1 LALGYFIFIKI
12 SNKKMI
18 NAAITGIGAYVPKDI
33 ITNDDL
39 SKLVDTSDEWIMSRV
54 GIKERHV
61 LKGEGKGTSV
71 MGTEAVKE
79 LLRKTNTKPEEVDI
93 IICATT
99 TPDYPFPSTA
109 ALIAEACGIKNSFAF
124 DLQAACSGFIFALET
139 GTNFIKS
146 GRYKKVIVI
155 GGDKMTSVTN
165 YSDRTTCTL
174 FGDAAGAVMLE
185 PTNEKV
191 GIMDTILH
199 TDGIG
204 IPHLNMRGG
213 GSAHP
218 ASAETIEN
226 QMHFIYQE
234 GQVVFKHAVSR
245 MADVSAEIMEK
256 NKLTKDDIAW
266 FVPHQANIRIIDA
279 AANRMGLA
287 REKVMVNIQKYGN
300 SSAGTIPMCLWEWE
314 DKLKK
319 GDNIILAAF
328 GAGFTWGA
336 VYLKWAY

>member
-1 LALGYFIFIKI
+1 
-12 SNKKMI
+12 MI
-18 NAAITGIGAYVPKDI
+18 QAAITGVGAYAPDDV
-33 ITNDDL
+33 ITNADL
-39 SKLVDTSDEWIMSRV
+39 AKMVDTSDEWIMSRV

-71 MGTEAVKE
+71 MGAAAVKE
-79 LLRKTNTKPEEVDI
+79 LLEKTNTKPEEVNL

-109 ALIAEACGIKNSFAF
+109 ALVAEACGIKNAFGF
-124 DLQAACSGFIFALET
+124 DLNAACSGFIFALEV
-139 GTNFIKS
+139 GSNLIKS
-146 GRYKKVIVI
+146 GNYKKIIII
-155 GGDKMTSVTN
+155 GGDKMTSITN

-185 PTNEKV
+185 PTTEDS
-191 GIMDTILH
+191 GIKDSILH
-199 TDGIG
+199 TDGVG
-204 IPHLNMRGG
+204 IPHLRLAGG

-218 ASAETIEN
+218 ASIETIDK
-226 QMHFIYQE
+226 QMHYLYQE

-245 MADVSAEIMEK
+245 MSDVSAEIMER
-256 NKLTKDDIAW
+256 NNLTKDDIAW
-266 FVPHQANIRIIDA
+266 FVPHQANRRIIDA
-279 AANRMGLA
+279 AANRMGLT
-287 REKVMVNIQKYGN
+287 EDKVMVNIERYGN

-314 DKLKK
+314 KKLKK

>member
-1 LALGYFIFIKI
+1 
-12 SNKKMI
+12 MI
-18 NAAITGIGAYVPKDI
+18 QAAITGVGGYFPEDI
-33 ITNDDL
+33 ITNEDL
-39 SKLVDTSDEWIMSRV
+39 SKLVETTDEWIMSRV

-71 MGTEAVKE
+71 MGSKAVAM
-79 LLRKTNTKPEEVDI
+79 LLEKTNTKPEEVDL

-109 ALIAEACGIKNSFAF
+109 ALIAEACGIKNAFGF
-124 DLQAACSGFIFALET
+124 DLNAACSGFIFALEA
-139 GTNFIKS
+139 GSNFIKS
-146 GRYKKVIVI
+146 GKYKKVIII
-155 GGDKMTSVTN
+155 GGDKMTSITN

-185 PTNEKV
+185 PIEEEF

-199 TDGIG
+199 TDGVG
-204 IPHLNMRGG
+204 IPHLRLSGG

-218 ASAETIEN
+218 ASQETIEKN
-226 QMHFIYQE
+226 MHYIYQE
-234 GQVVFKHAVSR
+234 GQIVFKHAVSR

-256 NKLTKDDIAW
+256 NGLSKDDVAW
-266 FVPHQANIRIIDA
+266 FVPHQANMRIIDA
-279 AANRMGLA
+279 AANRMGLTA
-287 REKVMVNIQKYGN
+287 DKVMVNIHKYGN

-319 GDNIILAAF
+319 GDNVILAAF

-336 VYLKWAY
+336 VYIKWAYTKSEK

>member
-1 LALGYFIFIKI
+1 
-12 SNKKMI
+12 MI
-18 NAAITGIGAYVPKDI
+18 NAAITGIGAYVPKDV

-79 LLRKTNTKPEEVDI
+79 LLKKTNTQPEEVDV

-109 ALIAEACGIKNSFAF
+109 ALIAEACGIKNAFAF

-139 GTNFIKS
+139 GANFIKS
-146 GRYKKVIVI
+146 GRYKKVIII
-155 GGDKMTSVTN
+155 GGDKMTSITN

-185 PTNEKV
+185 PTTESM

-199 TDGIG
+199 TDGVG

-218 ASAETIEN
+218 ASTETIEN

-256 NKLTKDDIAW
+256 NNLSKDDIAW

-314 DKLKK
+314 SKLKK